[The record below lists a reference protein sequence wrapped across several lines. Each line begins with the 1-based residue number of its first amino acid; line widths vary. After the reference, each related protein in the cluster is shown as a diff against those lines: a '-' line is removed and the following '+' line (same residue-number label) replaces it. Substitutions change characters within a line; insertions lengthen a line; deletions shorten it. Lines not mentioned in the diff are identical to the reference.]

1 MRMERTSARRTVTQ
15 KTRSSGVWPGLHFQL
30 PPEPARLLRARERI
44 RDYLGPLCT
53 DDEAI
58 DDVVFCVTE
67 ACANVIRHGG
77 TDEGMDV
84 SVRFSGDA
92 VVADVVDHGQ
102 GFDITAFDLERLPDV
117 TGTGGRGLFLMAH
130 LMDELDV
137 ESDGGVRLHMVKR
150 GLHEACL
157 SCTFESAIGDLQPIE
172 EHRETRLR
180 ALLEEIDEGFLAM
193 DWEYR
198 YVHVNALAL
207 EITGTSLD
215 ELIGRTPFEVW
226 PELTGTTLEV
236 RYREAMELGRPSV
249 FERLSPVTHT
259 WLETRVYPTSGGISA
274 YLRRIDSRK
283 RVEREREQLVVDLR
297 HSERRL
303 RATFEQAAV
312 GVAHVSLDGR
322 FLRVNQRFC
331 RMLGYTPE
339 ELEGRR
345 FQELTHPDDVKEQLR
360 LIETLK
366 SGEATSAA
374 LDKRYIRRDGRD
386 LWAGLTMSLVRTG
399 DDEPNYLVGI
409 IEDITER
416 RTSEVLLRRYRRAWR
431 EAPDMLLAVRC
442 ADARI
447 LDASRAAE
455 VAYGYGR
462 ERLLEL
468 TLADLAAGDGT
479 HVSEQLESAAHE
491 EQPFASVHRC
501 ADGSVF
507 PVDVSVWGV
516 PDEGGDEVL
525 LRVARGGD
533 EGSAR
538 EAEERRVG
546 EPA

>member
-1 MRMERTSARRTVTQ
+1 MTQ
-15 KTRSSGVWPGLHFQL
+15 KTRSSGAWPGLHFHL

-67 ACANVIRHGG
+67 ACANVIRHSG
-77 TDEGMDV
+77 TAEGMDV

-92 VVADVVDHGQ
+92 VVADVVDRGQ
-102 GFDITAFDLERLPDV
+102 GFDVTAFDLERLPDV

-130 LMDELDV
+130 LMDDLEL

-157 SCTFESAIGDLQPIE
+157 SSAFESAIGDLQPIE

-226 PELTGTTLEV
+226 PELAGTSLET

-274 YLRRIDSRK
+274 YLRRIDGRK
-283 RVEREREQLVVDLR
+283 RVEHEREQLVVDLR
-297 HSERRL
+297 RSERRL

-312 GVAHVSLDGR
+312 GVAHVSLEGR
-322 FLRVNQRFC
+322 FLRVNQWFC
-331 RMLGYTPE
+331 RMLGYTRE
-339 ELEGRR
+339 ELEGRL

-360 LIETLK
+360 LVETLK
-366 SGEATSAA
+366 SGEATSVQ
-374 LDKRYIRRDGRD
+374 LDKRYICRDGRE
-386 LWAGLTMSLVRTG
+386 LWTGLTMSLVRTG
-399 DDEPNYLVGI
+399 DDEPAYFVGI
-409 IEDITER
+409 IEDIAKR
-416 RTSEVLLRRYRRAWR
+416 KASEALLHRYRRAWR
-431 EAPDMLLAVRC
+431 EAPDVMLAVRL

-447 LDASRAAE
+447 VDASRAAE

-462 ERLLEL
+462 DRLLEL
-468 TLADLAAGDGT
+468 TFVDLTADDET
-479 HVSEQLESAAHE
+479 HVAQRLERAVRE
-491 EQPFASVHRC
+491 GQPFASVHRC

-507 PVDVSVWGV
+507 PVDVSVWDV
-516 PDEGGDEVL
+516 PGEGGGEVIV
-525 LRVARGGD
+525 RIACGGGG
-533 EGSAR
+533 EGRAR
-538 EAEERRVG
+538 EQDEPRVG
-546 EPA
+546 DPA